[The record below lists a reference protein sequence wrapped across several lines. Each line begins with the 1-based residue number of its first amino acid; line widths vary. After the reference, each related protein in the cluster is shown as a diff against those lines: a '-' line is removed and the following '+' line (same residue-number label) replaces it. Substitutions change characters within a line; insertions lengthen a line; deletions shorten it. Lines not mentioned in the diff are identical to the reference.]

1 MNVFDLEGSLSLD
14 TKAFKKSIEDAKKA
28 ASDLGKGVQT
38 QSDNFVEMQKELG
51 RLANELDAAK
61 KEIDKLRSELDK
73 NADSAADMTDEVK
86 KAKKAMDDATDSA
99 DELGKEEK
107 KTTDKTDD
115 YTDSARKAKDETGKF
130 DGAMGKLGDTAK
142 DVTGKV
148 GNLAVAV
155 KDTLVKSAEIAMG
168 TIGAASAAIAGLTKS
183 AMSQYGEYGQLV
195 GGVDTLFGVSSEKVQ
210 KYAEDAYKT
219 AGMSSIE
226 YMETVTSFS
235 ASLLQGLGGDTDK
248 AADMADMAIRD
259 MSDNANKMG
268 TNMQSIQNAYQGFA
282 KQNYTM
288 LDNLKLGY
296 GGTKEEMNRL
306 IEDANK
312 LRHEQGINNDL
323 TIDSYA
329 DVIEAVHT
337 IQTEIGITGTTS
349 KEAAGTI
356 QGSAGSMKAAW
367 QNLVTEL
374 GKDNG
379 DIAGKFDA
387 LVESASTSFDNIV
400 PRIQT
405 ILENIGKLIEQGAPI
420 ILPKIGALAKK
431 VLPGLVLNGTKLAL
445 TVFTTIAEQIPVLA
459 EYILPQLPLLW
470 AKLKNLGSLIFD
482 NVIKPAWAWVTQKL
496 PGHINT
502 ELKKIDFKKI
512 GTTMSDL
519 IKEGLEGIA
528 DFVEGIDWEEVGR
541 KIGDFIAGIDW
552 KGILE
557 AAVKAIVAVIKATPD
572 LIGGVIEAI
581 GWEDAAAMAGVLF
594 APKLLGSIAD
604 ELGLPGKFDKIKS
617 LLGEKTIEGAED
629 FGGAGVGGTKGF
641 GSMFVTGIQAFLVGW
656 SIGTWIYDTWG
667 PEIDAVLFKFFD
679 KVDAFVSRAK
689 KKIGNALG
697 VNDSFAATEGL
708 DPNSPEY
715 KQAVKQDK
723 LLTDWN
729 LTLDGKENQK
739 NFEATWG
746 LSSAASAVAK
756 TFTAATLVRD
766 ALDAAGKR
774 PKYES
779 FSSAIGH
786 ATGGLM
792 ISSPVLTTSG
802 HLFGEA
808 GREAILPL
816 DNNTGWIDE
825 LAAKLGRSG
834 GGVVVQTLNLNL
846 EGMRIASDY
855 DTDRMIERISE
866 RLENLKVSDLRGV
879 GGVRY

>member
-1 MNVFDLEGSLSLD
+1 MTTAESLD
-14 TKAFKKSIEDAKKA
+14 RA
-28 ASDLGKGVQT
+28 A
-38 QSDNFVEMQKELG
+38 E
-51 RLANELDAAK
+51 LANQ
-61 KEIDKLRSELDK
+61 
-73 NADSAADMTDEVK
+73 
-86 KAKKAMDDATDSA
+86 
-99 DELGKEEK
+99 
-107 KTTDKTDD
+107 
-115 YTDSARKAKDETGKF
+115 
-130 DGAMGKLGDTAK
+130 
-142 DVTGKV
+142 
-148 GNLAVAV
+148 
-155 KDTLVKSAEIAMG
+155 
-168 TIGAASAAIAGLTKS
+168 AI
-183 AMSQYGEYGQLV
+183 
-195 GGVDTLFGVSSEKVQ
+195 
-210 KYAEDAYKT
+210 
-219 AGMSSIE
+219 I
-226 YMETVTSFS
+226 
-235 ASLLQGLGGDTDK
+235 
-248 AADMADMAIRD
+248 D

-268 TNMQSIQNAYQGFA
+268 TDMQSIQNAYQGFA

-296 GGTKEEMNRL
+296 GGTKEEMERL
-306 IEDANK
+306 LSDAEK
-312 LRHEQGINNDL
+312 LSGRAYDVSN
-323 TIDSYA
+323 YA
-329 DVIEAVHT
+329 DIVEAIHV
-337 IQTEIGITGTTS
+337 IQTEIGITGTTA

-420 ILPKIGALAKK
+420 ILPKIGTLAKK
-431 VLPGLVLNGTKLAL
+431 VLPGLILNGTKLAL

-496 PGHINT
+496 PGHIN
-502 ELKKIDFKKI
+502 EKLGEIDFKKI
-512 GTTMSDL
+512 GTTISDL
-519 IKEGLEGIA
+519 IKVGLIGIA

-557 AAVKAIVAVIKATPD
+557 AAVKAIVAVIKATPG

-594 APKLLGSIAD
+594 APKLLKSIAG
-604 ELGLPGKFDKIKS
+604 ELELPGMFDNIKS
-617 LLGEKTIEGAED
+617 ILGKKTTEGAED

-667 PEIDAVLFKFFD
+667 PEIDAVLFKLFD
-679 KVDAFVSRAK
+679 KVSNFVDGAK
-689 KKIGNALG
+689 NQIKSALG
-697 VNDSFAATEGL
+697 IMDEPTKEELDNFAKEMGIDKQVAQFMGTDDRNIKAMNL
-708 DPNSPEY
+708 SPADIAY
-715 KQAVKQDK
+715 NRNTGSTGGV
-723 LLTDWN
+723 
-729 LTLDGKENQK
+729 
-739 NFEATWG
+739 
-746 LSSAASAVAK
+746 AASLIRQA
-756 TFTAATLVRD
+756 TARAN
-766 ALDAAGKR
+766 AIAPNIKR
-774 PKYES
+774 PDIDS
-779 FSSAIGH
+779 PSAIFRH

-792 ISSPVLTTSG
+792 INSPVLTSSG

-816 DNNTGWIDE
+816 DNNTGWMDE
-825 LAAKLGRSG
+825 LAAKLGRS